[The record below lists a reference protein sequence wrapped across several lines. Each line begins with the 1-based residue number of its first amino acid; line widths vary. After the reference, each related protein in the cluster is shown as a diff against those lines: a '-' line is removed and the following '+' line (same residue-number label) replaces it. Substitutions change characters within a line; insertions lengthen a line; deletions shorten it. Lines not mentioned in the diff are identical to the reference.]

1 MDIPETQTL
10 LGIRHRTK
18 TNKMKITADKLKKM
32 SNKDHTKN
40 RAEPM

>member
-10 LGIRHRTK
+10 LGIRNRTK
-18 TNKMKITADKLKKM
+18 TNKMKITADRLKKM